1 MTAKHTNIVDPWC
14 PDNGKIIS
22 CRKYSFFHLLLF
34 SSNIYALCGVC
45 LSNVCCVVVNDAI
58 FYEQHN
64 YFSHS
69 SRGKLS
75 KRGEEFFF
83 FLRFHLLSIINLL
96 VSSSLHF
103 FSSSSSSRTLIKEG
117 VGRGINVDDDS
128 TCLSPTLIR
137 SPAASSDFHRTL
149 ASYSFSLASV
159 SLHSTATLAAVL

>member
-1 MTAKHTNIVDPWC
+1 MMPSFTNSIIIFHTP
-14 PDNGKIIS
+14 
-22 CRKYSFFHLLLF
+22 
-34 SSNIYALCGVC
+34 A
-45 LSNVCCVVVNDAI
+45 
-58 FYEQHN
+58 EEN
-64 YFSHS
+64 YQ
-69 SRGKLS
+69 K
-75 KRGEEFFF
+75 EEKSFFF

-103 FSSSSSSRTLIKEG
+103 FSSSSRTLIKEG

>member
-1 MTAKHTNIVDPWC
+1 MIYP
-14 PDNGKIIS
+14 NGKIIS

-34 SSNIYALCGVC
+34 SSNIYAVCGDC
-45 LSNVCCVVVNDAI
+45 LSNVCCVVVIDAI
-58 FYEQHN
+58 FQEQHN

-75 KRGEEFFF
+75 KRRRVFFPDF
-83 FLRFHLLSIINLL
+83 IFLIFLF
-96 VSSSLHF
+96 LHRYIF
-103 FSSSSSSRTLIKEG
+103 FSSSRMLIKEG

-149 ASYSFSLASV
+149 ASYSFSVASV